1 MADALLLL
9 AHGAGAPSS
18 STWMQA
24 WKTRLQQLGR
34 VEAFDYPYMQSKR
47 RSPDPLPKL
56 IAAHREALHT
66 ARANHD
72 GRVFLIGKSMGG
84 RVGCHVALEEPV
96 TGVICMGYPLKGQS
110 GAVRD
115 DVLRKLRVPILFLQ
129 GTRDPLCPLDL
140 LAETRKVM
148 TAPSTLLV
156 VESGNHS
163 LEATRTH
170 LKAAQLTQTDVDTSI
185 LHAIRDFIVRL
196 SV

>member
-1 MADALLLL
+1 MAAALLLF

-34 VEAFDYPYMQSKR
+34 VETFDYPYMQSQR
-47 RSPDPLPKL
+47 RGPDPLPKL
-56 IAAHREALHT
+56 IAAHREALHA
-66 ARANHD
+66 ARANHE
-72 GRVFLIGKSMGG
+72 GPVFLVGKSMGG

-115 DVLRKLRVPILFLQ
+115 EVLRKLRVPILFLQ

-140 LAETRKVM
+140 LAETRKDM

-170 LKAAQLTQTDVDTSI
+170 LKTAQLTQAEVDTSI
-185 LHAIRDFIVRL
+185 LHAIRDFITTWGV
-196 SV
+196 